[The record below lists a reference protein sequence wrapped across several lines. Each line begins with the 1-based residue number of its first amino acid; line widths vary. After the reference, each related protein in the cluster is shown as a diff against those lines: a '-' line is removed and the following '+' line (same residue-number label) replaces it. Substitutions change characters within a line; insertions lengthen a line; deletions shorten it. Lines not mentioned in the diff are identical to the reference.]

1 MCLQND
7 ETFRDLHAKHEES
20 LNVAKDEQE
29 SLNREESLNIVK
41 DEYSLGTVKD
51 ELDTSRTEFVACKV
65 EDDAQNDD
73 MIQGPEV
80 KKSNET
86 RKKYKPRNAHKTSES
101 RKVQCQ
107 TCGAFVHPVH
117 LPKHR
122 LIHDKNRP
130 MFACEQCPKKY
141 TEQRK
146 LKEHITIVHE
156 GHLEHTCD
164 RCGKTFHRW
173 ETLRQHYLGEHTD
186 LKKYDW
192 FYSKLSKVFKII
204 LLSGMSARYV
214 ERSFPALRIV
224 IIIIEWITQLR
235 SHLLVPTVINP
246 SNAG

>member
-1 MCLQND
+1 MCEQCQNLLETTIQFRTMCLQND

-186 LKKYDW
+186 LKKYD
-192 FYSKLSKVFKII
+192 
-204 LLSGMSARYV
+204 
-214 ERSFPALRIV
+214 
-224 IIIIEWITQLR
+224 
-235 SHLLVPTVINP
+235 
-246 SNAG
+246 